1 VNLLRVII
9 MLFIPA
15 LLAAEPAWAGKGK
28 GDPGEKIQYKS
39 VTGRIKSIDQKKGL
53 LVLTVKSKPE
63 DRDVE
68 FKIHKNIKVFW
79 SKTKMKVTLGDLNPG
94 VRVIIQFYKE
104 KGAQTLV
111 AVKVVLPGGM
121 KEAAAAIL
129 KGEVK
134 GADSKDP
141 KKK

>member
-1 VNLLRVII
+1 MCVISLLFV
-9 MLFIPA
+9 PA
-15 LLAAEPAWAGKGK
+15 LLAAGPAWAGKGK
-28 GDPGEKIQYKS
+28 AEPKDKIQYKS

-68 FKIHKNIKVFW
+68 FKIYKKIKVFW
-79 SKTKMKVTLGDLNPG
+79 SKTKMKVTLDDLNPG

-104 KGAQTLV
+104 KGDSLV

-141 KKK
+141 KKKK